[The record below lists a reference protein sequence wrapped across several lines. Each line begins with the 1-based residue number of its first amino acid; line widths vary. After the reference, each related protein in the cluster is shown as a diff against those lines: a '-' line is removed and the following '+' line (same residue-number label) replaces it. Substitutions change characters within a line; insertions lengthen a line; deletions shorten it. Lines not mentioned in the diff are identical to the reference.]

1 MTMEGLN
8 ALQTDVKTV
17 KSLSL
22 NIRPMQPADVS
33 VAMRLSTAEGWNQ
46 TEKDWRLFIEDPANV
61 CLLAEAD
68 GKVIGTTTA
77 INYANEEAWI
87 GMVLVDK
94 EYRGLGVSKSL
105 LSPIFNKLTSFQSIK
120 LDATPAGQK
129 VYQKFG
135 FKDEYFI
142 ARMVNPSLNNPPVID
157 GDVSAEPIQA
167 KHMDEII
174 AFDEAVFGVNRRPL
188 IEFLINEHPA
198 KSWLLKRDN
207 RIVGFVL
214 GRNGSRYNQI
224 GPLVA
229 LTTMDAKLL
238 LAKAMEPLRRQSI
251 VVDVLY
257 EKEELVAW
265 LNELGFVQQRHF
277 IRMYKEE
284 NPFPGATGKLHL
296 ICGPEFG

>member
-1 MTMEGLN
+1 MEGSN
-8 ALQTDVKTV
+8 AAQTEKNSVKNLT
-17 KSLSL
+17 L
-22 NIRPMQPADVS
+22 NIRPMQPADLAA
-33 VAMRLSTAEGWNQ
+33 AMRLSTAEGWNQ
-46 TEKDWRLFIEDPANV
+46 TEKDWKLFIEDTNNV

-68 GKVIGTTTA
+68 DKVIGTTTD

-105 LSPIFNKLTSFQSIK
+105 LSAVFEKLESYKSIK

-135 FKDEYFI
+135 FRDEYFI
-142 ARMVNPSLNNPPVID
+142 ARMVNTSLSNLPVVD
-157 GDVSAEPIQA
+157 GGVVPEQIQS
-167 KHMDEII
+167 KDLEEII
-174 AFDEAVFGVNRRPL
+174 ALDEVVFGVNRRQL
-188 IEFLINEHPA
+188 IKFLINEYPD
-198 KSWLLKRDN
+198 KSWMLKKDN
-207 RIVGFVL
+207 QITGFVL
-214 GRNGSRYNQI
+214 GRDGSRYHQI

-229 LTTMDAKLL
+229 LNVHDAKTILS
-238 LAKAMEPLRRQSI
+238 KALGSLDSQSV

-257 EKEELVAW
+257 DKEELVSW
-265 LNELGFVQQRHF
+265 LNEIGFIQQRHF

-284 NPFPGATGKLHL
+284 NPFPGKTGKQFL

>member
-1 MTMEGLN
+1 MEGAS
-8 ALQTDVKTV
+8 ALQTEIQTV
-17 KSLSL
+17 KSFAL
-22 NIRPMQPADVS
+22 NIRPMKPTDIS
-33 VAMRLSTAEGWNQ
+33 TAMRLSTAEGWNQ
-46 TEKDWRLFIEDPANV
+46 TEKDWRLFIESPANV

-68 GKVIGTTTA
+68 GKVIGTTTS
-77 INYANEEAWI
+77 INYTNKEAWI

-94 EYRGLGVSKSL
+94 EYRGLGVSKLL
-105 LSPIFNKLTSFQSIK
+105 LSAIFNKLTSFKSVK

-129 VYQKFG
+129 VYEKFG

-142 ARMVNPSLNNPPVID
+142 ARMVNPLLNNLPVID
-157 GDVSAEPIQA
+157 GDVSAETIQA

-188 IEFLINEHPA
+188 IEFLINEHPG
-198 KSWLLKRDN
+198 KNWLLKRDN
-207 RIVGFVL
+207 RIAGFVL
-214 GRNGSRYNQI
+214 GRNGSRYNHI

-238 LAKAMEPLRRQSI
+238 LSKAMESVDGQS
-251 VVDVLY
+251 VVADVLY
-257 EKEELVAW
+257 DKEELVTW

-284 NPFPGATGKLHL
+284 ENPFPGETGKQYL